1 MGGIID
7 QTTYENLK
15 KKLEKFSV
23 AESDLLGSTVAAAV
37 MVTQRPQVT
46 QSIIDQMES
55 NLILD
60 KLKEELG
67 EENYNDMKEDLESL
81 VLLASSLKKASTEEK
96 TEILKKITQKRQKVD
111 SKIEQLKEM
120 GKLTSESATKVKLTL
135 NDMVTS
141 GTSSTESEESRQV
154 IDEVKSSLG
163 LALQNLKDDF
173 SSNLNLN
180 KLENLVAQLNSVDH
194 DDEDPKEQVVLISV
208 QIGEEKQKLLDKL
221 EDDHMKGIIDQTT
234 YESLKK
240 KLEKF
245 SVAESDLH
253 RFTVAAAVVVTQR
266 PQVTQSI

>member
-81 VLLASSLKKASTEEK
+81 VLLASSLKKASTEQK
-96 TEILKKITQKRQKVD
+96 TEILKEITQKRQKVD

-120 GKLTSESATKVKLTL
+120 GKLTSESATKVKLRL
-135 NDMVTS
+135 NDMATS

-163 LALQNLKDDF
+163 LALQNLKDDS

-194 DDEDPKEQVVLISV
+194 DDEDSKEQIVLISA
-208 QIGEEKQKLLDKL
+208 QIGEEKQRLLNKL
-221 EDDHMKGIIDQTT
+221 EDDHTKGI
-234 YESLKK
+234 
-240 KLEKF
+240 
-245 SVAESDLH
+245 
-253 RFTVAAAVVVTQR
+253 
-266 PQVTQSI
+266 